1 MFAINVRF
9 YDSYK
14 RNELKGNEYYY
25 LAFEKLSVGTTVVVD
40 TRNGLSI
47 AQVVGYPTEA
57 PNFDTNLLRT
67 VVCAVPLS
75 EWEEKLALT
84 PLTRR

>member
-47 AQVVGYPTEA
+47 A
-57 PNFDTNLLRT
+57 
-67 VVCAVPLS
+67 S
-75 EWEEKLALT
+75 KL
-84 PLTRR
+84 